1 MHAIA
6 PHPGPRPEG
15 DPGAIRAYAGEVKSV
30 ASGLLSAGDVSIDG
44 WESGAA
50 RAAAG
55 RARSAIAV
63 VSDVRADLM
72 AAAGELARAADELA
86 EDLKVWKDKL
96 ERYEAS
102 KRLEAIE
109 DAAAAAAAQVAA
121 AAAEIK
127 DAAKAAVG
135 RIL

>member
-1 MHAIA
+1 MVAIA

-15 DPGAIRAYAGEVKSV
+15 EPGAIRAYAGEVKSV
-30 ASGLLSAGDVSIDG
+30 ASGLLNAGDVTIDG

-55 RARSAIAV
+55 RARSATAV

-96 ERYEAS
+96 DRHEETV
-102 KRLEAIE
+102 RLDRQEKMR
-109 DAAAAAAAQVAA
+109 DAQT
-121 AAAEIK
+121 
-127 DAAKAAVG
+127 DALRRLAVG
-135 RIL
+135 RAG